1 MRAFYLFVFL
11 FVVTRS
17 GAQTARNISLA
28 MDSFNTDEQLKFAT
42 AGLYVID
49 AATGERVFAQNELT
63 GMATAS
69 TLKVITAA
77 TAFDILGKDYTYKT
91 SFGVVTSGTG
101 KSLYIQAVGDPTFGS
116 WRWDETKEAV
126 ILSRLKEA
134 IKATG
139 IRQFESVIISSK
151 DWAADDGIPGRWTW
165 EDIGQYYGAGSQGLN
180 WRENQFDLIVKSGS
194 TIGSPV
200 SILRTVPY
208 LYDYKIISQAK
219 AAGKETGDQSSLYYP
234 SKGETYSILKG
245 TIPAGKDNFTIS
257 GSIYDPSRQFAK
269 TLINE
274 LRGVATVKN
283 NKIELTSRSYANVD
297 VFYTHTSPPL
307 SKIIYWFLRKSS
319 NLYGEALLRTVALK
333 AKGEATTEKGIEA
346 LVAHWKAVGIDPE
359 ELHLYDGSGLSP
371 QNRVTPRAEVIVLK
385 YAKDRDWYTEFYEGI
400 PLYNDMKMKSGT
412 INRVKGFTGYQRSK
426 DGKEYIFSML
436 INNYNG
442 SQYALIRKM
451 YKVLDHL
458 K

>member
-1 MRAFYLFVFL
+1 ME
-11 FVVTRS
+11 
-17 GAQTARNISLA
+17 G
-28 MDSFNTDEQLKFAT
+28 FNSDEQLKFAST
-42 AGLYVID
+42 GLYVID
-49 AATGERVFAQNELT
+49 AATGEPVFDQNATT

-91 SFGVVTSGTG
+91 SFGIVASGNG
-101 KSLYIQAVGDPTFGS
+101 KSLYIQASGDPTLGS

-126 ILSRLKEA
+126 ILSKLKEA

-139 IRQFESVIISSK
+139 IKQFESVIISSK
-151 DWAADDGIPGRWTW
+151 GWAADDGIPGRWIW
-165 EDIGQYYGAGSQGLN
+165 EDIGQYYGAGSQGFN
-180 WRENQFDLIVKSGS
+180 WRENQFDLIAQSGPAIGDPV
-194 TIGSPV
+194 TI
-200 SILRTVPY
+200 LKTVPY

-219 AAGKETGDQSSLYYP
+219 AAGKETGDESSLYYP
-234 SKGETYSILKG
+234 SKGEAYSILKG
-245 TIPAGKDNFTIS
+245 TIPAGKDAFTIS

-274 LRGVATVKN
+274 IKGIASVKN
-283 NKIELTSRSYANVD
+283 NRIELTAGSLPNAAI
-297 VFYTHTSPPL
+297 FYTHTSPSL
-307 SKIIYWFLRKSS
+307 SKIIYWFLRKSI

-346 LVAHWKAVGIDPE
+346 LQAHWKDKGIDPE

-371 QNRVTPRAEVIVLK
+371 QNRITPHAEVMVLK
-385 YAKDRDWYTEFYEGI
+385 YAKDRNWYKEFYDGL

-412 INRVKGFTGYQRSK
+412 INRVKGYTGYQKSK

-442 SQYALIRKM
+442 SQYSLIRQM
-451 YKVLDHL
+451 YKVLDNL